1 VEAYEKTKLRTL
13 DGGTRTTFL
22 ESKEHDA
29 AQVKKSVTVTH
40 NQPQN

>member
-1 VEAYEKTKLRTL
+1 VETYEKTKLRKL
-13 DGGTRTTFL
+13 DGGTRATLL

-29 AQVKKSVTVTH
+29 AQAKKSVTVTH